1 MTSLRRLM
9 SRTSYTAIA
18 KPYDEFVKTVYIGMA
33 TTIKPQTHIQSGRV
47 EISCAG
53 PETSDTSV
61 LTDISKF
68 QELEYYRQD
77 TGMSYIEPHF

>member
-1 MTSLRRLM
+1 MRTSLRVRRIM

-18 KPYDEFVKTVYIGMA
+18 KPYDEFVKTVCIGMA

-53 PETSDTSV
+53 PETIAIHQCK
-61 LTDISKF
+61 L
-68 QELEYYRQD
+68 RQPRVSHLSS
-77 TGMSYIEPHF
+77 TEF